1 MGPKLCL
8 MNDAISDSKSKL
20 PGASGRSLPTSSY
33 RYEASRIQKVQ
44 NSYIYSP
51 SLVDII
57 IIINIIIVFP
67 SQELSSAASN
77 EDTEVRS

>member
-1 MGPKLCL
+1 
-8 MNDAISDSKSKL
+8 MNDAISVIKSKL

-33 RYEASRIQKVQ
+33 RYEASRIQHVQ

-51 SLVDII
+51 CLVDII
-57 IIINIIIVFP
+57 NIIVFP